1 MHQNGW
7 LFPYQSSCYN
17 NIIYHVMNTEKSQYR
32 RTMSRNVASLNTF
45 VPNAP
50 FLYPLKTTESL
61 MVFWCFQGMAKG
73 CIGNEL
79 VKLICPWRDEFITLW
94 ILNRQK
100 KFLRAAIVTL
110 REKCPN
116 TEFFLARIFLYSDWI
131 RRFTEMFSPS
141 TGKCGPEKAPY
152 VDTFHVMWLVNSVNI
167 SKKESFANWCNS
179 SLYFQTTGI
188 RILYLG
194 KVFRIGP
201 VVLKLVILVTWL
213 FILWAQSN

>member
-50 FLYPLKTTESL
+50 FLYPLKTIESL

-79 VKLICPWRDEFITLW
+79 VRRDEFITLW

-100 KFLRAAIVTL
+100 FFECCNSDAAWKVSKYGVFSGPHFPVFRL
-110 REKCPN
+110 N
-116 TEFFLARIFLYSDWI
+116 TEIYGNVQSEYRKMCTRKSSVCGH
-131 RRFTEMFSPS
+131 FSRNV
-141 TGKCGPEKAPY
+141 T
-152 VDTFHVMWLVNSVNI
+152 
-167 SKKESFANWCNS
+167 SKQCKH
-179 SLYFQTTGI
+179 
-188 RILYLG
+188 
-194 KVFRIGP
+194 K
-201 VVLKLVILVTWL
+201 
-213 FILWAQSN
+213 